1 MPTEPVEPPGRGS
14 MLDRARV
21 GLDQLVRRTGVA
33 LSAVG
38 AKSGDLGGYAVSFA
52 IAFLA
57 GLLAAWVRLPLP
69 WMLGPLFVA
78 LVFAINSRPL
88 SQPKSLVL
96 PTRAV
101 IGVAIGAT
109 FTPDVLAK
117 ASGTMVSLAL
127 MVPYM
132 VVMTYLGTVFLV
144 KCARFDKATAFFSAA
159 PGGLADMLIFGQDAG
174 ADLRRVALVQSSRLL
189 AILAVLP
196 FWMQFV
202 DGLPLGGAMPRTL
215 HLNEL
220 LLVDAVT
227 IVALA
232 WGGWWLAGRLGMMG
246 GSVVGPMLLSG
257 IAHVLALTT
266 AKVPVELLIVAQILI
281 GISVGS
287 QFKGISMRELVTVL
301 SWGLAFSLML
311 VVAAVIMAFSVARLT
326 GLDQTSLLLSYAPGG
341 QNEMALIALILGLD
355 AAIIALHHLVRVVMV
370 VMGAQFVFKA
380 HPEWRQDG
388 K

>member
-1 MPTEPVEPPGRGS
+1 MH
-14 MLDRARV
+14 LD
-21 GLDQLVRRTGVA
+21 
-33 LSAVG
+33 
-38 AKSGDLGGYAVSFA
+38 
-52 IAFLA
+52 
-57 GLLAAWVRLPLP
+57 
-69 WMLGPLFVA
+69 
-78 LVFAINSRPL
+78 
-88 SQPKSLVL
+88 
-96 PTRAV
+96 
-101 IGVAIGAT
+101 
-109 FTPDVLAK
+109 
-117 ASGTMVSLAL
+117 
-127 MVPYM
+127 
-132 VVMTYLGTVFLV
+132 
-144 KCARFDKATAFFSAA
+144 
-159 PGGLADMLIFGQDAG
+159 
-174 ADLRRVALVQSSRLL
+174 
-189 AILAVLP
+189 
-196 FWMQFV
+196 
-202 DGLPLGGAMPRTL
+202 
-215 HLNEL
+215 EL

-287 QFKGISMRELVTVL
+287 QFKGISLRELVTVL

-311 VVAAVIMAFSVARLT
+311 VAAAVFMSFGVARLT

-380 HPEWRQDG
+380 HPDWRRDG